1 MSSIIYDRLDLHGI
15 IHMSTSAFGHFD
27 IDNYSFAG
35 PIYLDIRS
43 GHFRQKIGRA
53 SCRER
58 V

>member
-1 MSSIIYDRLDLHGI
+1 MSSIIYDRLDLQGI

-43 GHFRQKIGRA
+43 GHFRQNIARNTY
-53 SCRER
+53 RIR
-58 V
+58 